1 MSHLSCHSGS
11 FPPVPVD
18 LILVRMYSIVEFL
31 GERTVGI
38 VASNWIIK
46 EGDVSTCEK
55 PLCQSFQKFYAS
67 SAKLFCF
74 PFQKTC
80 SYWPLHKP
88 TQRAKDKDLPDP
100 KTWLKR
106 PIKIFSS
113 TDDWDQAVRRNKR
126 AETKSCV
133 ETGNEDTGRRI
144 IVKPQKFIHT
154 GEKKTKK
161 RNGKKAGQGPYFR
174 TSLPP
179 PPQIES
185 PIPRRSALQIS
196 SPPVTDDDYSPPS
209 PARDVFTEN
218 DDDSIA
224 SSFETPLPISTG
236 DGDRRERETIPIWA
250 KNINATLEVLLRR
263 LETVEQNQREALL
276 LLRANR
282 HGDPG
287 EASVELLQ
295 AQTQAEL
302 QELEEHLKNRD
313 FTKKMISHLS
323 LVGGSNPGE
332 CVRRV
337 LRSVASN
344 FVWSSYSLRGKKGKM
359 PLLGTSVGSTIK
371 QAIMKWKPGLEEKEV
386 ELLMAEVLKHA
397 PSAHSKSLKVSLKE
411 RGICNRYPSR

>member
-1 MSHLSCHSGS
+1 S

-46 EGDVSTCEK
+46 EEE
-55 PLCQSFQKFYAS
+55 
-67 SAKLFCF
+67 
-74 PFQKTC
+74 KTC

-133 ETGNEDTGRRI
+133 ETGNEDNGRRI
-144 IVKPQKFIHT
+144 IVKPQKC
-154 GEKKTKK
+154 EKK
-161 RNGKKAGQGPYFR
+161 NIYIYGKKAGQGPHFR

-185 PIPRRSALQIS
+185 PPIPQRSQ

-224 SSFETPLPISTG
+224 SSFDTPLPISTG

-250 KNINATLEVLLRR
+250 KNINATLEVLLRK

-302 QELEEHLKNRD
+302 QEPEEHLKSRD

-359 PLLGTSVGSTIK
+359 PLLGTAVGSTIK

-386 ELLMAEVLKHA
+386 ELLMQTCKL
-397 PSAHSKSLKVSLKE
+397 L
-411 RGICNRYPSR
+411 RGKKLSRRT